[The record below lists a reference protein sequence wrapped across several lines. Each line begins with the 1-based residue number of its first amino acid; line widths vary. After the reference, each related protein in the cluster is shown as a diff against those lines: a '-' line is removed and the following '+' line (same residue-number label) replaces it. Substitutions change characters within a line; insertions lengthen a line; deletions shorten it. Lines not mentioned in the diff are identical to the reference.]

1 MKAPA
6 KSREVERIADQMR
19 RAWTRDAWHGASLA
33 ELLDGVTAA
42 EAAAKPLAGGHSI
55 WELVNHIAVW
65 EDAARR
71 RVGGDAASI
80 AISTD
85 EDWPPVRDAGE
96 PAWAAARAHLAH
108 TQEALLH
115 AVAAMTDARLDEI
128 TPGHDY
134 TLYVL
139 LHGVVQHDLYH
150 GGQIG
155 ILKRALAPRP
165 RDGAR

>member
-1 MKAPA
+1 MSRDDTSRPA
-6 KSREVERIADQMR
+6 TGREVGRIADQMR
-19 RAWTRDAWHGASLA
+19 RAWTGDAWHGASLA
-33 ELLDGVTAA
+33 ELLADVTAA
-42 EAAAKPLAGGHSI
+42 EACAKPVAGGHSI

-71 RVGGDAASI
+71 RLGGDAAVI
-80 AISTD
+80 EISTD
-85 EDWPPVRDAGE
+85 EDWPPVRDTGAA
-96 PAWAAARAHLAH
+96 AWAAARAHLAR
-108 TQEALLH
+108 TQEALH
-115 AVAAMTDARLDEI
+115 RAVAAMPDARLDEI

-155 ILKRALAPRP
+155 IVKRALRP
-165 RDGAR
+165 R